1 MGTTGAPRVH
11 RARIPFTLFVPVLI
25 VIVIAAGASLVA
37 ALVYPIVGTLGYGV
51 GKVSDRM
58 DYIGNCRKNAANP
71 QRSTEYADDGKT
83 VLATL
88 YLNFNREVV
97 RLHQISDVAQQSVL
111 AIEDARFYEHGAL
124 NFSSLVRAALADL
137 LHHSIVQG
145 GSTITQQLVKNAVLQ
160 DTSQTVE
167 RKFQEAAIA
176 NCLERKYTKDQIL
189 ELYLNDVYFA
199 NGVYGI
205 GTAADFYFHE
215 PASKLTLAQGALLA
229 GIVQYP
235 GAYDPI
241 AHPKAA
247 TTRRN
252 LVLDR
257 MAELGNASQ
266 QKVDKA
272 KAGGLGLAPN
282 VGAQQ
287 LREPPFI
294 VRYVTGQILANQ
306 NGEFDAFGHTVK
318 QRTATLYQGGLKIY
332 TTLDPNWQRYAEDA
346 ANQPWAVSPANPGFS
361 QKPDTAIVSID
372 NGTGA
377 IRTLLSGR
385 NYNKDHLR
393 LATAPRQPGSSF
405 KPYTLTAAFE
415 QQVPAGAVFSS
426 KSPFHT
432 SLWNNACHCVS
443 NAEGAGDQGYL
454 DLWQATADSVNVVF
468 AQLELS
474 LKNQAADVVAAA
486 HQVGI
491 TSPLTAVPSLTLGTE
506 EVTPL
511 EMASAYQ
518 TFANDGIHC
527 EPFSVSRVVVAADGS
542 TLYRHKPQCQQ
553 VIKPEIAH
561 LITAMLEG
569 VVQHGTGTSA
579 ALGRPVAGKTG
590 TTQDYS
596 NAWFVGYTPQ
606 VSTSVW
612 VGFPFTTDSMSSYFG
627 TSVFGGTVAAPI
639 WHSYMTRVMSGLPVQ
654 GFPAPPPPE
663 TGSVPRVVGMRSNA
677 AQQKLAAAFFTPKVV
692 KVASVEPAGTVINQS
707 PNAGA
712 TAPLGSLVT
721 ISVSSGK
728 APQVVIPD
736 VEGHALDYAKTKLEN
751 LGLVV
756 KVVEQTVTNPANDG
770 KVLSQD
776 PAAGEKVDKQTTI
789 TLTVGKLDTG
799 GTG

>member
-1 MGTTGAPRVH
+1 MGTTDAPRVP
-11 RARIPFTLFVPVLI
+11 RARPPYKPFVPLLMV
-25 VIVIAAGASLVA
+25 VVMFVGATLVA
-37 ALVYPIVGTLGYGV
+37 AFVYPIVGTLGYGV

-58 DYIGNCRKNAANP
+58 DYIGNCKRLAAFP
-71 QRSTEYADDGKT
+71 QRSTVYAADGKT

-97 RLHQISDVAQQSVL
+97 RLNQISQVARDSVL
-111 AIEDARFYEHGAL
+111 AIEDAHFYDHGAL

-137 LHHSIVQG
+137 LHHSYVQG
-145 GSTITQQLVKNAVLQ
+145 GSTITQQLVKNAVTG

-205 GTAADFYFHE
+205 QTAADFYFHE
-215 PASKLTLAQGALLA
+215 PASKLKLAQGALLA

-247 TTRRN
+247 TKRRN

-257 MAELGNASQ
+257 MAELGKASQ

-272 KAGGLGLAPN
+272 KASGLGLARD
-282 VGAQQ
+282 VGAQRLQ
-287 LREPPFI
+287 EPPYI

-306 NGEFDAFGHTVK
+306 NGEFDAFGKTVK
-318 QRTATLYQGGLKIY
+318 QRTRTLYQGGLKIY
-332 TTLDPNWQRYAEDA
+332 TTLDPEWQRFAQDA
-346 ANQPWAVSPANPGFS
+346 ANQPWAITPSNPGFS
-361 QKPDTAIVSID
+361 QRPDTAIVSID

-385 NYNKDHLR
+385 NYDKDHLR

-405 KPYTLTAAFE
+405 KPFTLTAAFD
-415 QQVPAGAVFSS
+415 QHVPAGAVFSS
-426 KSPFHT
+426 ASPFHT
-432 SLWNNACHCVS
+432 PLWNNACHCVS

-454 DLWQATADSVNVVF
+454 DLWQATADSVNVIF

-474 LKNQAADVVAAA
+474 LQGQASAVVTAA
-486 HQVGI
+486 HRVGI

-518 TFANDGIHC
+518 TFANGGVHC
-527 EPFSVSRVVVAADGS
+527 QPFSVARVIAADGS
-542 TLYRHKPQCQQ
+542 TLYKHKAQCRQ
-553 VIKPEIAH
+553 VIRPDVAH

-569 VVQHGTGTSA
+569 VVQHGTGTNA
-579 ALGRPVAGKTG
+579 GLGRPVAGKTG

-612 VGFPFTTDSMSSYFG
+612 VGFPFSIDSLSNYFG

-639 WHSYMTRVMSGLPVQ
+639 WHSYMTRVTTGMPVQ
-654 GFPAPPPPE
+654 GFPAAPPPE
-663 TGSVPRVVGMRSNA
+663 TGTVPRVVGMRSNA
-677 AQQKLAAAFFTPKVV
+677 AQAKLVAAYFTPKVE
-692 KVASVEPAGTVINQS
+692 KVASVEPAGVVINQS

-712 TAPLGSLVT
+712 TAQLGSLVT

-728 APQVVIPD
+728 APQVVLPSL
-736 VEGHALDYAKTKLEN
+736 EGHSLDFAKAKLEH

-756 KVVEQTVTNPANDG
+756 KVVEQTVTDPSQDG
-770 KVLSQD
+770 KVLHQD
-776 PAAGEKVDKQTTI
+776 PAAGEKVDKASTV
-789 TLTVGKLDTG
+789 TLTVGKL
-799 GTG
+799 GTGNG